1 MRMRNRELSLLAL
14 LVAGVVLG
22 GCGGGGDKSTTSN
35 SKSNSQLQLIGGDS
49 SGAVSPSKDQFLSEA
64 ERICLAGNVDISK
77 AAEEA
82 ITRRQESPTIA
93 RLVKFGKNRALPL
106 LQNELDQ
113 IKALNPPRGDEAKV
127 KAIIREA
134 QANLDALKAN
144 PRAFALADPTGP
156 FTATNAPAKRY
167 GLVPCG
173 EAP

>member
-1 MRMRNRELSLLAL
+1 
-14 LVAGVVLG
+14 VA
-22 GCGGGGDKSTTSN
+22 
-35 SKSNSQLQLIGGDS
+35 
-49 SGAVSPSKDQFLSEA
+49 SPSKGQFLSEA

-113 IKALNPPRGDEAKV
+113 IKALHPPRGDETKL

-144 PRAFALADPTGP
+144 PRTFVLQNPTGP
-156 FTATNAPAKRY
+156 FTKTNEPAKRY

-173 EAP
+173 AAP